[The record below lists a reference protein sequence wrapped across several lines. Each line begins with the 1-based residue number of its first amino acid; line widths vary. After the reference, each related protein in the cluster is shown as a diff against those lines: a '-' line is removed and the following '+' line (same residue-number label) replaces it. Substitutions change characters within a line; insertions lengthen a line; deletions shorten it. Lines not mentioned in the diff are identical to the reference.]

1 MSNKARSDAT
11 VLGGA
16 SAKPEMQRSER
27 GWISSERLR
36 SALAEHSIAIDREL
50 GHGGMSV
57 VYLARDLRHSR
68 LVAVKILGPGVPGGA
83 ERFLREIR
91 VISLLVHPDIVPLFD
106 SGTVDGFPFFVMPYI
121 EGESLRRRLQREGW
135 LEVAEAVRI
144 AGEIGEALE
153 FAHEHGILHR
163 DIKPENILL
172 HAGHAMVTDFG
183 VAHAM
188 SEDVAQ
194 EKLGERLTEQGLVLG
209 TAEYMSP
216 EQASGDRVLDGRTDI
231 YSLGCVLYEMLTA
244 APPFT
249 GHSPR
254 EVLARRFRESARPV
268 RELRPEVSTQ
278 LEAVVQRA
286 IAPDPADR
294 FATATEFL
302 AALRS
307 PLVALPSGA
316 RLRRGRPRLRWTIAM
331 AGLGALAALGI
342 RDVGQPRFD
351 PRRIVVARLSNETGD
366 SSFSY
371 LAPLATDHLT
381 AALAG
386 APGITVVTSAT
397 VMPSRLT
404 PGLQLD
410 SLDDPERLRVLSQET
425 AAGTVVSGSYFRNGD
440 RISFQAEITD
450 ANHGRLLDAVGPI
463 SAAMGRPGDAID
475 SLGLGIRAGLRRQLH
490 TGAESGS

>member
-1 MSNKARSDAT
+1 VTNT
-11 VLGGA
+11 A
-16 SAKPEMQRSER
+16 SATTESQARNS

-36 SALAEHSIAIDREL
+36 SALAEHSIALDREL

-68 LVAVKILGPGVPGGA
+68 LVAVKILRPGVPAGTD
-83 ERFLREIR
+83 RFLGEIKM
-91 VISLLVHPDIVPLFD
+91 VSPLVHPNIVPLFD
-106 SGTVDGFPFFVMPYI
+106 SGAVDGFPFFVMPYI
-121 EGESLRRRLQREGW
+121 EGESLRQRLQREGW
-135 LEVAEAVRI
+135 LPIPEAVRI

-153 FAHEHGILHR
+153 FAHQHGILHR

-172 HAGHAMVTDFG
+172 HAGHAVVTDFG

-188 SEDVAQ
+188 SEDVAE
-194 EKLGERLTEQGLVLG
+194 EKPGERLTEQGLVLG

-216 EQASGDRVLDGRTDI
+216 EQASGDRALDGRTDI
-231 YSLGCVLYEMLTA
+231 YSLGCVLYEMLMA

-268 RELRPEVSTQ
+268 RELRLEVSVP

-286 IAPDPADR
+286 IAADPADR
-294 FATATEFL
+294 FANATEFL

-307 PLVALPSGA
+307 PLVTLLSGA
-316 RLRRGRPRLRWTIAM
+316 RLGRGRRRLRWAIAM
-331 AGLGALAALGI
+331 AGACALAVLGI
-342 RDVGQPRFD
+342 GDGGRPRFD

-404 PGLQLD
+404 HGLQLD
-410 SLDDPERLRVLSQET
+410 SLDDPERLRALAQET

-450 ANHGRLLDAVGPI
+450 ANHGALLDAVGPI
-463 SAAMGRPGDAID
+463 TAPADRPGDAID
-475 SLGLGIRAGLRRQLH
+475 SLGLVVETGLRRELH
-490 TGAESGS
+490 AEAAKGS